1 MIWFEIYNRAQIEN
15 IVIRDHTC
23 ISICLFEEITHWKN
37 NEMKIFNVLSVGMWQ
52 GKTYF
57 KLNLQAYDVLA
68 WKTDEFKF
76 SLESLLPC
84 KMLKM
89 QTSLLSQKV

>member
-1 MIWFEIYNRAQIEN
+1 MLIWRNNSLKKQWDEN
-15 IVIRDHTC
+15 
-23 ISICLFEEITHWKN
+23 
-37 NEMKIFNVLSVGMWQ
+37 FNVLSVGMWQ

>member
-1 MIWFEIYNRAQIEN
+1 M
-15 IVIRDHTC
+15 
-23 ISICLFEEITHWKN
+23 SICLFEEITHWKN
-37 NEMKIFNVLSVGMWQ
+37 NEMKFFNVLSVGMWQ

-57 KLNLQAYDVLA
+57 KLNLQTYDVLA

>member
-1 MIWFEIYNRAQIEN
+1 MIWKYVRTQKEIINFTSKYTRC
-15 IVIRDHTC
+15 RYK
-23 ISICLFEEITHWKN
+23 EIAHWKN
-37 NEMKIFNVLSVGMWQ
+37 NEMNFFNVLSVGMWQ
-52 GKTYF
+52 EKTYF